1 MDGREVVQIPSTL
14 GGIIGLIVVALVA
27 VFLFVNIVMPLIKT
41 IL

>member
-1 MDGREVVQIPSTL
+1 MQIPSTL

-27 VFLFVNIVMPLIKT
+27 VFLFANIVMPLIKT